1 MIWSRETILRRYDT
15 LRARWGE
22 LSDPEVCAEVAR
34 ILGMNAELVA
44 DVVAKRDEVAA

>member
-1 MIWSRETILRRYDT
+1 MIWSRETILVKFDA
-15 LRARWGE
+15 LRARLGE

-34 ILGMNAELVA
+34 ILGMEAELVA